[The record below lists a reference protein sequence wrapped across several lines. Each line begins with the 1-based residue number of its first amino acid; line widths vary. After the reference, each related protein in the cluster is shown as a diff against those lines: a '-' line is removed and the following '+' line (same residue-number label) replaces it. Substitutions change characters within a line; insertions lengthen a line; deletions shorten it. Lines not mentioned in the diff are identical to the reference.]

1 MSMRNLS
8 DSIQLLLHLQRPLP
22 TSLVNEIRVSNKSL
36 IKMHDDFTNVV
47 SEMRV
52 WSFYETI
59 DSQLS
64 GSGLDYADEV
74 QFSAPLVSIK
84 SAIVDVRQ
92 ETIYSALESDHAH
105 CASFGVTNPRTLA
118 TYLQDL
124 AAAVAKA
131 EALSQTIHTP
141 LKLKE
146 HVKVELIGFYDDP
159 DASVESDIR
168 LYFAKYH
175 LSEFLQKGPE
185 RCLEERLT
193 RVSRRHGAPG
203 GRDAADGPNSSQRGG
218 GLNILTGVQNFWKS
232 TVGGTQQQRRPDSPD
247 IVVTLPSARP
257 ETGEGNSLPPTG
269 GMRPH
274 SLTLPAFSTPGF
286 QRPSSRGSGVTA
298 STMSDPTDLERS
310 PRDDDSETHE
320 GPDAAENRARAAS
333 DHTGLDRGSKGR
345 ADGLS
350 NTYAMM
356 DSTAGFS
363 RPNADRRKF
372 MWIHVPFTNPL
383 WVKVSREHIS
393 LIEDM
398 TMLTE
403 RPRTFLTNYRRH
415 TVKTSASCST
425 TRIGSQST
433 YRDDMPSLSRHLS
446 SPPSTTFLLIRR
458 HPHDCHTQAP
468 NSTPAHCRR
477 TSMSTSRIFILTHTG
492 TLSNEE
498 AL

>member
-1 MSMRNLS
+1 MRNLS
-8 DSIQLLLHLQRPLP
+8 ESIQLLLHLQRPLP
-22 TSLVNEIRVSNKSL
+22 TSLVNEIRVSNKNL

-131 EALSQTIHTP
+131 EGLSQTIHTP

-146 HVKVELIGFYDDP
+146 HVKVELIGFYEDP

-168 LYFAKYH
+168 LYIAKYH
-175 LSEFLQKGPE
+175 LADFLQKGPE
-185 RCLEERLT
+185 MCLEERLK
-193 RVSRRHGAPG
+193 RVSRRHGASG
-203 GRDAADGPNSSQRGG
+203 GRDGNQTAADGPNSSHRGG

-232 TVGGTQQQRRPDSPD
+232 NVSGTQQQRRPDSPD

-257 ETGEGNSLPPTG
+257 DTGEGNSPPPPIG
-269 GMRPH
+269 RRPH
-274 SLTLPAFSTPGF
+274 SLTLPTLSTPGF
-286 QRPSSRGSGVTA
+286 QRPGSRGSGVTA
-298 STMSDPTDLERS
+298 STMSDPTDLELS
-310 PRDDDSETHE
+310 PRDDDPDTHE
-320 GPDAAENRARAAS
+320 GTDAAGNHARAAS
-333 DHTGLDRGSKGR
+333 DYTGQAPGSKDR
-345 ADGLS
+345 ADRLGK
-350 NTYAMM
+350 THAMM
-356 DSTAGFS
+356 DLTAGFS

-372 MWIHVPFTNPL
+372 MWIHMPFTNPL
-383 WVKVSREHIS
+383 WVKVSE
-393 LIEDM
+393 
-398 TMLTE
+398 E
-403 RPRTFLTNYRRH
+403 R
-415 TVKTSASCST
+415 TS
-425 TRIGSQST
+425 RMG
-433 YRDDMPSLSRHLS
+433 LSR
-446 SPPSTTFLLIRR
+446 
-458 HPHDCHTQAP
+458 C
-468 NSTPAHCRR
+468 
-477 TSMSTSRIFILTHTG
+477 
-492 TLSNEE
+492 
-498 AL
+498 